1 MLKWINHADSVRHYI
16 NKCYQKMKKTAT
28 DDYELNTDFFDFIN
42 SLKDNKSLYKTI
54 VGLAF
59 IDRYRML
66 KLQNN
71 LNEEEIERL
80 NILEGIEDIE
90 ELLQIIEN
98 DEMFIANFIFG
109 SIKMFNLNNEKIKYE
124 ILSKD
129 NYKHMSKFSALSCIE
144 KEYYLG
150 DTSLDCLME
159 EYNLF
164 IKKE

>member
-1 MLKWINHADSVRHYI
+1 MLKWINHADSVRLYI

-66 KLQNN
+66 KLQSN
-71 LNEEEIERL
+71 LDEEELERL

-124 ILSKD
+124 I
-129 NYKHMSKFSALSCIE
+129 
-144 KEYYLG
+144 
-150 DTSLDCLME
+150 
-159 EYNLF
+159 
-164 IKKE
+164 